1 MNPGGN
7 MGIGALIIA
16 NATGEVINEHSSY
29 VPKHRD
35 NSNNVAEYMGFIWL
49 MEELTKLIETLRKS
63 DDSYAPKVVIY
74 GDSRLVVMQ
83 MLGEWKIKQGRYVK
97 YANDAWAKLA
107 NLKGLCQNIHI
118 DWIPRDKNDRADELS
133 KGQLKKNNV
142 QFRIQP
148 EN

>member
-16 NATGEVINEHSSY
+16 NATGEVIADHSSF
-29 VPKHRD
+29 VAKNWN

-49 MEELTKLIETLRKS
+49 MDTLIDLFTTLKKDS
-63 DDSYAPKVVIY
+63 DTFAPTVAIY
-74 GDSRLVVMQ
+74 GDSKLVICQ
-83 MLGEWKIKQGRYVK
+83 MCGEWKIKAGRYVK
-97 YANDAWAKLA
+97 YANEAMPKLN
-107 NLKGLCQNIHI
+107 NLRGLCQNISI
-118 DWIPRDKNDRADELS
+118 SWIPRDKNDRADELS

-148 EN
+148 E